1 MKALLDRIRN
11 SEFLTFNEVLRLKLV
26 IVMLFL
32 TIIVALSYISA
43 PFSMEQD
50 NDFLILIVAF
60 SMMYILTIVL
70 ILVNSNRVAMH
81 FSIITILGITF
92 SLANS
97 TAYFYGYIMFFVSLT
112 IIIFY
117 HDILTYLIYGG
128 LVTGYGVYYLW
139 VNGSFLIGANSLSPD
154 ISQLTYVIIL
164 IGFFLVFLIQF
175 VLSDTT
181 YEKMNNEWLK
191 MSKTLKG
198 YQQHINLH
206 LEDIRVKNKEEH
218 IYHNYRFQQTVS
230 ELSIFI
236 NEFFE
241 DDGSK
246 IAEVVEYYF
255 FLHDHDIQEI
265 LSSKEG
271 STLAKRYAS
280 QFDKYLLNKQS
291 EMTFMLIDFATL
303 FKKTPPFTEKRYNYN
318 ISSLFNNRV
327 DELIALAFL
336 YKYLR
341 REKTQ
346 IDKYGFLK
354 EKLSH
359 EEITELFKSK
369 EYREFLSFELVN
381 FYLDNQELFEN
392 NL

>member
-1 MKALLDRIRN
+1 MRALLDRIRN
-11 SEFLTFNEVLRLKLV
+11 SEFLTFNEVLRLKLI

-32 TIIVALSYISA
+32 TLIVALSYVSA

-50 NDFLILIVAF
+50 NNFLILIVSF
-60 SMMYILTIVL
+60 SMLYILTVIL
-70 ILVNSNRVAMH
+70 ILVNSNRIAMH

-92 SLANS
+92 SMANS
-97 TAYFYGYIMFFVSLT
+97 SSYFYGYIMFFVSLT
-112 IIIFY
+112 VIIFY

-128 LVTGYGVYYLW
+128 IVTGYGVYYLW
-139 VNGSFLIGANSLSPD
+139 INGSYLIGANSVNSD

-164 IGFFLVFLIQF
+164 VGFFIVFLIQF

-198 YQQHINLH
+198 YQKHIYLH
-206 LEDIRVKNKEEH
+206 LEDLRNKNKETP
-218 IYHNYRFQQTVS
+218 IYHNHRFQQTVS
-230 ELSIFI
+230 ELSVFI

-255 FLHDHDIQEI
+255 FLHDHNIEDI
-265 LSSKEG
+265 LNSKEG
-271 STLAKRYAS
+271 SILAKRYAR

-303 FKKTPPFTEKRYNYN
+303 FRETPTFTEKRYNYN
-318 ISSLFNNRV
+318 ISTLFDNRV
-327 DELIALAFL
+327 DELIALSFV
-336 YKYLR
+336 YRYLK

-354 EKLSH
+354 DKLSH

-381 FYLDNQELFEN
+381 FYLDNQELFEKH
-392 NL
+392 L

>member
-1 MKALLDRIRN
+1 MRALLDRIRN
-11 SEFLTFNEVLRLKLV
+11 SEFLTFNEVLRLKLI

-32 TIIVALSYISA
+32 TLIVALSYVSA

-50 NDFLILIVAF
+50 NNFLILIVSF
-60 SMMYILTIVL
+60 SMLYVLTVVL
-70 ILVNSNRVAMH
+70 ILVNSNRIAMH

-92 SLANS
+92 SMANS
-97 TAYFYGYIMFFVSLT
+97 SSYFYGYIMFFVSLT

-128 LVTGYGVYYLW
+128 IVTGYGVYYLW
-139 VNGSFLIGANSLSPD
+139 INGSYLIGANSVNSD

-164 IGFFLVFLIQF
+164 VGFFIVFLIQF
-175 VLSDTT
+175 ILSDTT

-198 YQQHINLH
+198 YQHHINLH
-206 LEDIRVKNKEEH
+206 LEDLRNKNKETP
-218 IYHNYRFQQTVS
+218 IYHNHRFQQTVS
-230 ELSIFI
+230 ELSVFI

-241 DDGSK
+241 EDGSK

-255 FLHDHDIQEI
+255 FLHDHNIDDI
-265 LSSKEG
+265 LNSKEG
-271 STLAKRYAS
+271 SILAKRYAR

-303 FKKTPPFTEKRYNYN
+303 FRETPTFTEKRYDYN
-318 ISSLFNNRV
+318 ISSLFDNRV
-327 DELIALAFL
+327 DELIALAFV
-336 YKYLR
+336 YKYLK

-346 IDKYGFLK
+346 VDKYGFLK
-354 EKLSH
+354 DKLSH
-359 EEITELFKSK
+359 SEITELFKSK

-381 FYLDNQELFEN
+381 FYLDNQELFEKH
-392 NL
+392 L